1 MTDREP
7 ANTEITTLLHAHAA
21 GMPAR
26 FSSCCLV
33 CTGSCGASRA
43 YGSGVSTRRG
53 LMALYRQAGRPEL
66 VERYRVPPGRF
77 IPY

>member
-1 MTDREP
+1 M
-7 ANTEITTLLHAHAA
+7 LLRR
-21 GMPAR
+21 GDVAR
-26 FSSCCLV
+26 AEAQLLQSLSHLEQL
-33 CTGSCGASRA
+33 
-43 YGSGVSTRRG
+43 YGGQSHPNVQETRRG